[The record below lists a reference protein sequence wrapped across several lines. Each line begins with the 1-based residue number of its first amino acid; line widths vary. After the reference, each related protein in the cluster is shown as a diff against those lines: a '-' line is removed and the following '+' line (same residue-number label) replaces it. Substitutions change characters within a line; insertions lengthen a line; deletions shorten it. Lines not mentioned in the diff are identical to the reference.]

1 MSSWRDAILNDF
13 VPNVSKLTLVADPDC
28 LLTEEKLALELRGR
42 GFDLIEFSDP
52 VEFRYAYESKYRSIW
67 DRGEHTDLVVVLRLQ
82 DAELESLPYD
92 LLQAGRKLSFNLGD
106 LFPNL
111 SYPVIEKLDRS
122 LLDSLFEAQRKSPPD
137 RMGDNATKDFIL
149 RHVFGIAAELIG
161 GEVELLRALLRLH
174 YGKIKLPQIL
184 ADRLIQS
191 LQIAPRPSSLT
202 PDFKAWPLSEI
213 VPDDEAFFAFLQER
227 WPLFLSRLGSA
238 HQVREDSPD
247 QWAGQPIGT
256 SRSDALAVR
265 AMDGEHQYGLKYPG
279 PDRLPFDHQDIKV
292 YIDNLF
298 LEGKLTP
305 VEAKGIEVDAGSWVR
320 SGIATSGVDDD
331 ELRISRLF
339 GLVEKELPTA
349 EARYSDWTAFALKWA
364 ELSSSVAR
372 GEGRGASDNLLQFKN
387 LQSKINNL
395 FLGWLADHYS
405 SLINL
410 PPTNPAMLHHVP
422 RRLARDIEDSGNSR
436 AALIVV
442 DGLALDQWVTIRQL
456 LQKQDANL
464 VMRESA
470 TFAWVP
476 TLTSVS
482 RQSIFSGKPPLYFPS
497 SINSTNSEEKLW
509 KQFWEGHGLS
519 RLDVAYQRG
528 LGDGDAAGVLDSAIH
543 PGKTKVVGLVVDKV
557 DKIMHGMQL
566 GSAGMH
572 NQIKQWCHAGFLSAM
587 VGQLLDYGY
596 EVWLTADHGNIQCEG
611 KGRPSEG
618 VIAETRGERVRVY
631 PTPELRAQVAG
642 AFPFAHEW
650 QPVGLPA
657 DYFPLVAGGRDAF
670 VNPGDAIVGHGGVAI
685 EEVIVP
691 LVKFERRTR

>member
-52 VEFRYAYESKYRSIW
+52 VEFRYAYESKYRSLW

-82 DAELESLPYD
+82 NAELESLPYD

-106 LFPNL
+106 LFPHL

-122 LLDSLFEAQRKSPPD
+122 LLDALFEAQRKSPPD

-149 RHVFGIAAELIG
+149 RHVFGIAAELIAN
-161 GEVELLRALLRLH
+161 EVELLRALLRLH
-174 YGKIKLPQIL
+174 YGKLQIPLML
-184 ADRLIQS
+184 AERLIQV
-191 LQIAPRPSSLT
+191 LKGH
-202 PDFKAWPLSEI
+202 DGFKAWPLSEI

-227 WPLFLSRLGSA
+227 WPLFLSRLGGKN
-238 HQVREDSPD
+238 QVREDSP
-247 QWAGQPIGT
+247 
-256 SRSDALAVR
+256 
-265 AMDGEHQYGLKYPG
+265 EYGLKYPG

-364 ELSSSVAR
+364 ELSSLVHCGNSTEYQTRLREIGDALNTTF
-372 GEGRGASDNLLQFKN
+372 AA
-387 LQSKINNL
+387 
-395 FLGWLADHYS
+395 WLADHYS

-422 RRLARDIEDSGNSR
+422 RRLARDIEDSGSSR

-470 TFAWVP
+470 TFAWIP

-596 EVWLTADHGNIQCEG
+596 EVWLTADHGNIQCDG

>member
-149 RHVFGIAAELIG
+149 RHVFGIAAELIAN
-161 GEVELLRALLRLH
+161 EVELLRALLRLH
-174 YGKIKLPQIL
+174 YSKLQIPLML
-184 ADRLIQS
+184 AERLIQV
-191 LQIAPRPSSLT
+191 LKGHDGFT
-202 PDFKAWPLSEI
+202 AWPLSEI

-238 HQVREDSPD
+238 NQVREDSPK
-247 QWAGQPIGT
+247 
-256 SRSDALAVR
+256 
-265 AMDGEHQYGLKYPG
+265 YGLKYPG

-305 VEAKGIEVDAGSWVR
+305 VEAKDIEVDAGSWVR

-339 GLVEKELPTA
+339 DLVEKELPTA
-349 EARYSDWTAFALKWA
+349 EARYLDWTAFALKWA
-364 ELSSSVAR
+364 ELSALVHGGNSTEHQTRLREIGDALNTIF
-372 GEGRGASDNLLQFKN
+372 AA
-387 LQSKINNL
+387 
-395 FLGWLADHYS
+395 WLADHYS

-422 RRLARDIEDSGNSR
+422 RRLARDIEDSGSSR

-456 LQKQDANL
+456 LQKRDANL

-470 TFAWVP
+470 TFAWIP

-482 RQSIFSGKPPLYFPS
+482 RQSIFSGKSPLYFPS

-572 NQIKQWCHAGFLSAM
+572 NQIKQWCQGGFLAEL
-587 VGQLLDYGY
+587 VGQLLEYGY
-596 EVWLTADHGNIQCEG
+596 EVWLTADHGNIQCDG

>member
-42 GFDLIEFSDP
+42 GFDLTEFSDP
-52 VEFRYAYESKYRSIW
+52 VEFRYAYESRYRAIW
-67 DRGEHTDLVVVLRLQ
+67 DRDEHTDLVVVLRLQ

-122 LLDSLFEAQRKSPPD
+122 LLDALFEAQRKSPPD

-149 RHVFGIAAELIG
+149 RRVFGIAAELIG
-161 GEVELLRALLRLH
+161 GEVELLRALLHLH
-174 YGKIKLPQIL
+174 YGKLQIPLML
-184 ADRLIQS
+184 AERLIQV
-191 LQIAPRPSSLT
+191 LKGH
-202 PDFKAWPLSEI
+202 DGFKAWPLSEI
-213 VPDDEAFFAFLQER
+213 VPDDEAFFTFLQER

-238 HQVREDSPD
+238 NQVREDSP
-247 QWAGQPIGT
+247 
-256 SRSDALAVR
+256 
-265 AMDGEHQYGLKYPG
+265 EYGLKYPG
-279 PDRLPFDHQDIKV
+279 PHRLPFDHQDIKV

-320 SGIATSGVDDD
+320 SGIATSGMDDD

-339 GLVEKELPTA
+339 GLVEKKLPAA
-349 EARYSDWTAFALKWA
+349 EARYSDWITFALKWA
-364 ELSSSVAR
+364 ELSSLVHCGNSTEHQTRLMEIGDALNTIF
-372 GEGRGASDNLLQFKN
+372 AS
-387 LQSKINNL
+387 
-395 FLGWLADHYS
+395 WLVDHYS

-422 RRLARDIEDSGNSR
+422 RRLARDIEDSGSSR
-436 AALIVV
+436 VALIVV

-456 LQKQDANL
+456 LQKWDANL

-470 TFAWVP
+470 TFAWIP

-497 SINSTNSEEKLW
+497 SINSTNSEETLW

-543 PGKTKVVGLVVDKV
+543 PGKTKVVGLVMDKV

-572 NQIKQWCHAGFLSAM
+572 NQIKQWCHSGFLSA
-587 VGQLLDYGY
+587 VVCQLLDYGY
-596 EVWLTADHGNIQCEG
+596 EVWLTADHGNIQCDG

-631 PTPELRAQVAG
+631 PTPELRTQVAR

-657 DYFPLVAGGRDAF
+657 DYFPLITGGRDAF

-691 LVKFERRTR
+691 LVKFEWSAR

>member
-122 LLDSLFEAQRKSPPD
+122 LLDALFDAQRKSPPD

-149 RHVFGIAAELIG
+149 RHVFGIAAELIAN
-161 GEVELLRALLRLH
+161 EVELLRALLRLH
-174 YGKIKLPQIL
+174 YGKLQIPLML
-184 ADRLIQS
+184 AERLIQV
-191 LQIAPRPSSLT
+191 LKGH
-202 PDFKAWPLSEI
+202 DGFKAWPLSEI
-213 VPDDEAFFAFLQER
+213 VLDDEAFFAFLQER

-238 HQVREDSPD
+238 NQVREDSP
-247 QWAGQPIGT
+247 
-256 SRSDALAVR
+256 
-265 AMDGEHQYGLKYPG
+265 EYGLKYPG
-279 PDRLPFDHQDIKV
+279 PDRLSFDHQDIKV

-305 VEAKGIEVDAGSWVR
+305 VEATDIEMDAGSWVR
-320 SGIATSGVDDD
+320 SGIITSGTDN
-331 ELRISRLF
+331 ETLRISRLF
-339 GLVEKELPTA
+339 DLVEKELPTA
-349 EARYSDWTAFALKWA
+349 EARYSDWPAFALKWA
-364 ELSSSVAR
+364 ELSSLVHCGNSTEYQTRLREIGDALNSTF
-372 GEGRGASDNLLQFKN
+372 A
-387 LQSKINNL
+387 
-395 FLGWLADHYS
+395 GWLTDHYS

-422 RRLARDIEDSGNSR
+422 RRLARDIEDSGSSR

-470 TFAWVP
+470 IFAWIP

-509 KQFWEGHGLS
+509 KQFWEGYGLS

-528 LGDGDAAGVLDSAIH
+528 LGDGDAAGILDSAIH

-596 EVWLTADHGNIQCEG
+596 EVWLTADHGNIQCDG

-657 DYFPLVAGGRDAF
+657 EYFPLVAGGRDAF

>member
-28 LLTEEKLALELRGR
+28 LLTEEKLALALRGR
-42 GFDLIEFSDP
+42 GFDLIEFNDP
-52 VEFRYAYESKYRSIW
+52 VEFRYAYESKYRANW
-67 DRGEHTDLVVVLRLQ
+67 DRGEDTDLVVILRLH

-92 LLQAGRKLSFNLGD
+92 LLQAGRKLSFNLGE

-122 LLDSLFEAQRKSPPD
+122 LLDALYDAQRKSSPD
-137 RMGDNATKDFIL
+137 RMGDNATKDFVL
-149 RHVFGIAAELIG
+149 RYVFGIAAELIAN
-161 GEVELLRALLRLH
+161 EVELLRALLRLH
-174 YGKIKLPQIL
+174 YGKVQIPLTL
-184 ADRLIQS
+184 AERLVQV
-191 LQIAPRPSSLT
+191 LRGHGG
-202 PDFKAWPLSEI
+202 FRAWPLDEI

-227 WPLFLSRLGSA
+227 WPAFLSRFGKA
-238 HQVREDSPD
+238 EQTKEDS
-247 QWAGQPIGT
+247 
-256 SRSDALAVR
+256 L
-265 AMDGEHQYGLKYPG
+265 EYGLKSPG
-279 PDRLPFDHQDIKV
+279 PDSLPFDHQDIRI

-298 LEGKLTP
+298 VEGKLAP
-305 VEAKGIEVDAGSWVR
+305 VQAKELAVDAGSWIR
-320 SGIATSGVDDD
+320 SGIVEARVDDD
-331 ELRISRLF
+331 DVRITRLF
-339 GLVEKELPTA
+339 ELVEKGLPTA
-349 EARYSDWTAFALKWA
+349 DGRYSDWTAFALKWA
-364 ELSSSVAR
+364 ELSSLVHCANSPEYQTRRREICDALNTTF
-372 GEGRGASDNLLQFKN
+372 A
-387 LQSKINNL
+387 
-395 FLGWLADHYS
+395 GWLADHYS

-422 RRLARDIEDSGNSR
+422 RRLARDIEDSADSR

-456 LQKQDANL
+456 LQKQDSNL

-470 TFAWVP
+470 TFAWIP

-509 KQFWEGHGLS
+509 KQFWEGQGLS

-528 LGDGDAAGVLDSAIH
+528 LGDGDASSVLDAAIH
-543 PGKTKVVGLVVDKV
+543 PGKTKVVGLVVDKI

-566 GSAGMH
+566 GAAGMH
-572 NQIKQWCHAGFLSAM
+572 NQIKQWCHAGFLSTL

-596 EVWLTADHGNIQCEG
+596 EVWLTADHGNIECKG

-618 VIAETRGERVRVY
+618 VIAETRGERARVY
-631 PTPELRAQVAG
+631 PTPELRSQVAES
-642 AFPFAHEW
+642 FTFAHEW

-670 VNPGDAIVGHGGVAI
+670 VNPGDSIVGHGGVAI

>member
-92 LLQAGRKLSFNLGD
+92 LLQAGRKLSFNLGH

-122 LLDSLFEAQRKSPPD
+122 LLDALFEAQRKSPPD

-149 RHVFGIAAELIG
+149 RHVFGIAAELIAN
-161 GEVELLRALLRLH
+161 EVELLRALLRLH
-174 YGKIKLPQIL
+174 YGNLQIPLML
-184 ADRLIQS
+184 AERLIQV
-191 LQIAPRPSSLT
+191 LKEHDGL
-202 PDFKAWPLSEI
+202 KAWPLSEI

-227 WPLFLSRLGSA
+227 WPLFLSRLGGKN
-238 HQVREDSPD
+238 QVREDSP
-247 QWAGQPIGT
+247 
-256 SRSDALAVR
+256 
-265 AMDGEHQYGLKYPG
+265 EYGLKYPG
-279 PDRLPFDHQDIKV
+279 PDRLPFDHQYIKV

-364 ELSSSVAR
+364 ELSSLVHCRNSTEYQTRLREICDALNTTF
-372 GEGRGASDNLLQFKN
+372 AA
-387 LQSKINNL
+387 
-395 FLGWLADHYS
+395 WLADHYS

-422 RRLARDIEDSGNSR
+422 RRLARDIEDSGSSR

-442 DGLALDQWVTIRQL
+442 DGLALDQWVTICQL

-470 TFAWVP
+470 TLAWIP

-528 LGDGDAAGVLDSAIH
+528 LGDGDASSVLDAAIH

-572 NQIKQWCHAGFLSAM
+572 NQIKQWCQGRFLAEL
-587 VGQLLDYGY
+587 VGQLLEYGY
-596 EVWLTADHGNIQCEG
+596 EVWLTADHGNIQCDG

-657 DYFPLVAGGRDAF
+657 DYFPLVAGSRDAF

>member
-92 LLQAGRKLSFNLGD
+92 LLQAGRKLTFNLGD

-111 SYPVIEKLDRS
+111 SYPIIEKLDRS
-122 LLDSLFEAQRKSPPD
+122 LLDALFEAQRKSPPD

-149 RHVFGIAAELIG
+149 RHVFGIAAELIAN
-161 GEVELLRALLRLH
+161 EVELLRALLRLH
-174 YGKIKLPQIL
+174 YGKLQIPLML
-184 ADRLIQS
+184 AERLIQV
-191 LQIAPRPSSLT
+191 LKGH
-202 PDFKAWPLSEI
+202 DGFKAWPLSEI

-227 WPLFLSRLGSA
+227 WPLFLSSLDCVNKVQLNST
-238 HQVREDSPD
+238 E
-247 QWAGQPIGT
+247 
-256 SRSDALAVR
+256 
-265 AMDGEHQYGLKYPG
+265 YGFKYPG
-279 PDRLPFDHQDIKV
+279 PDHLPFDHQDIKV

-305 VEAKGIEVDAGSWVR
+305 VQAENIEVDSMSWVR
-320 SGIATSGVDDD
+320 IGIATSGVDDD
-331 ELRISRLF
+331 ERRISRLF
-339 GLVEKELPTA
+339 DLVEKELPTTV
-349 EARYSDWTAFALKWA
+349 ARYSDWTAFALKWA
-364 ELSSSVAR
+364 ELSSLVHCGNNTENQAR
-372 GEGRGASDNLLQFKN
+372 LREIGDTLNTTFA
-387 LQSKINNL
+387 
-395 FLGWLADHYS
+395 GWLADHYS

-422 RRLARDIEDSGNSR
+422 RRLARDIEESVDSR
-436 AALIVV
+436 AALIVI

-456 LQKQDANL
+456 LQKQDDKL
-464 VMRESA
+464 LIRESA
-470 TFAWVP
+470 IFAWIP

-482 RQSIFSGKPPLYFPS
+482 RQSIFAGKPPIYFPS
-497 SINSTNSEEKLW
+497 SINSTNNEKKLW

-572 NQIKQWCHAGFLSAM
+572 NQIKQWCQGGFLAALID
-587 VGQLLDYGY
+587 QLLEYGY
-596 EVWLTADHGNIQCEG
+596 EIWLTADHGNIECLG

-618 VIAETRGERVRVY
+618 VIAETRGERARIY
-631 PTPELRAQVAG
+631 PTEELRSQVAKS
-642 AFPFAHEW
+642 FTFAYEW
-650 QPVGLPA
+650 QPIGLPTGYHA
-657 DYFPLVAGGRDAF
+657 LVTGGRDAF
-670 VNPGDAIVGHGGVAI
+670 VNTGNTIVGHGGIAI

-691 LVKFERRTR
+691 LVKLERSLR

>member
-1 MSSWRDAILNDF
+1 MNHGACSKVSSWRDVILNDF

-106 LFPNL
+106 IFPNL

-122 LLDSLFEAQRKSPPD
+122 LLDSLFEAQRKSLPD

-149 RHVFGIAAELIG
+149 RHVFGIAVELIG

-174 YGKIKLPQIL
+174 YGKLQLPLML
-184 ADRLIQS
+184 AERLIQV
-191 LQIAPRPSSLT
+191 LKGHER
-202 PDFKAWPLSEI
+202 FKVWPLSEI
-213 VPDDEAFFAFLQER
+213 VPDEEAFFAFLQER
-227 WPLFLSRLGSA
+227 WPLFLSRLGGA
-238 HQVREDSPD
+238 NQIRKDTPE
-247 QWAGQPIGT
+247 
-256 SRSDALAVR
+256 
-265 AMDGEHQYGLKYPG
+265 YGLKYPG
-279 PDRLPFDHQDIKV
+279 PDHLPFDHQDIKV

-298 LEGKLTP
+298 LEGKLSP
-305 VEAKGIEVDAGSWVR
+305 VEATDIKVDAESWVR
-320 SGIATSGVDDD
+320 SGIAVAGLDD
-331 ELRISRLF
+331 EELRVSRLF
-339 GLVEKELPTA
+339 DLIAKELPTA
-349 EARYSDWTAFALKWA
+349 EARYSDWTVFALKWA
-364 ELSSSVAR
+364 ELSSLVHCGNSTEHQTRLKEIGDVLNATF
-372 GEGRGASDNLLQFKN
+372 A
-387 LQSKINNL
+387 
-395 FLGWLADHYS
+395 GWLADHYS

-422 RRLARDIEDSGNSR
+422 CRLARDIEDSGNSR

-470 TFAWVP
+470 TFAWIP

-528 LGDGDAAGVLDSAIH
+528 LGDGDAAGILDATIH

-572 NQIKQWCHAGFLSAM
+572 NQIKQWCQGGFLAAL
-587 VGQLLDYGY
+587 VGQLLEYGY
-596 EVWLTADHGNIQCEG
+596 EVWLTADHGNIQCED
-611 KGRPSEG
+611 KGRSSEG

-670 VNPGDAIVGHGGVAI
+670 VNPEDAIVGHGGVAI

>member
-1 MSSWRDAILNDF
+1 MSNWRDAILNGF

-28 LLTEEKLALELRGR
+28 LLTEEKLVLELRGR

-111 SYPVIEKLDRS
+111 SYSVIEKLDRS
-122 LLDSLFEAQRKSPPD
+122 LLDALFEAQRKSPPD

-149 RHVFGIAAELIG
+149 RHVFGIAAELIAN
-161 GEVELLRALLRLH
+161 EVELLRALLRLH
-174 YGKIKLPQIL
+174 YAKLQIPLML
-184 ADRLIQS
+184 AERLIQV
-191 LQIAPRPSSLT
+191 LEGH
-202 PDFKAWPLSEI
+202 DGFKVWPLSEI

-227 WPLFLSRLGSA
+227 WPLFLLRLGSA
-238 HQVREDSPD
+238 NQVREDSP
-247 QWAGQPIGT
+247 
-256 SRSDALAVR
+256 
-265 AMDGEHQYGLKYPG
+265 EYGLKYPG

-305 VEAKGIEVDAGSWVR
+305 VKAKDIEVDAGSWVR
-320 SGIATSGVDDD
+320 SGIAAPGTGNDA
-331 ELRISRLF
+331 LRISRLF
-339 GLVEKELPTA
+339 DLVEKELPIA

-364 ELSSSVAR
+364 ELSSLVHCGNSTEHQNRLIEIGDALNTTF
-372 GEGRGASDNLLQFKN
+372 AA
-387 LQSKINNL
+387 
-395 FLGWLADHYS
+395 WLSDHYS

-422 RRLARDIEDSGNSR
+422 RRLARDIEDSGSSR

-470 TFAWVP
+470 IFAWIP

-497 SINSTNSEEKLW
+497 SINSTNNEEKLW
-509 KQFWEGHGLS
+509 KHFWEGHGLS
-519 RLDVAYQRG
+519 RLDIAYQRG
-528 LGDGDAAGVLDSAIH
+528 LGDGDAAGVLDSVIH
-543 PGKTKVVGLVVDKV
+543 PGKTRVMGLVVDKV

-572 NQIKQWCHAGFLSAM
+572 NQIKQWCQAGFLSAL
-587 VGQLLDYGY
+587 VGQLLNYGY
-596 EVWLTADHGNIQCEG
+596 EVWLTADHGNIQCDG
-611 KGRPSEG
+611 KGHPSEG

-642 AFPFAHEW
+642 VFPFAHEW

-657 DYFPLVAGGRDAF
+657 GYFPLVAGGRDAF

-691 LVKFERRTR
+691 LVKFERRAR

>member
-174 YGKIKLPQIL
+174 YGKTRLPDIL
-184 ADRLIQS
+184 VHRLIQS
-191 LQIAPRPSSLT
+191 LQLAPRPSSLT

-238 HQVREDSPD
+238 HQVREDSP
-247 QWAGQPIGT
+247 
-256 SRSDALAVR
+256 
-265 AMDGEHQYGLKYPG
+265 EYGLKYPG

-364 ELSSSVAR
+364 ELSSLVHCGNSTEYQTRLREIGDALN
-372 GEGRGASDNLLQFKN
+372 ATFAA
-387 LQSKINNL
+387 
-395 FLGWLADHYS
+395 WLADHYS

-422 RRLARDIEDSGNSR
+422 RRLARDIEDSGSSR

-470 TFAWVP
+470 TFAWIP

-543 PGKTKVVGLVVDKV
+543 PGKTKVVGLVVYKV

-596 EVWLTADHGNIQCEG
+596 EVWLTADHGNIQCDG

>member
-174 YGKIKLPQIL
+174 YGKLQIPLML
-184 ADRLIQS
+184 AERLIQV
-191 LQIAPRPSSLT
+191 LKGH
-202 PDFKAWPLSEI
+202 DGFKAWPLSEI

-238 HQVREDSPD
+238 HQVREDSP
-247 QWAGQPIGT
+247 
-256 SRSDALAVR
+256 
-265 AMDGEHQYGLKYPG
+265 EYGLKYPG
-279 PDRLPFDHQDIKV
+279 PDRLPFEHQDIKV

-331 ELRISRLF
+331 DLRISRLF

-364 ELSSSVAR
+364 ELSSLVHCGNSTEHQTRLKEIGDALNTTF
-372 GEGRGASDNLLQFKN
+372 A
-387 LQSKINNL
+387 
-395 FLGWLADHYS
+395 GWLADHYS

-422 RRLARDIEDSGNSR
+422 RRLARDIEDSGSSR

-470 TFAWVP
+470 TFAWIP

>member
-174 YGKIKLPQIL
+174 YGKLQLPLML
-184 ADRLIQS
+184 AERLIQV
-191 LQIAPRPSSLT
+191 LKGH
-202 PDFKAWPLSEI
+202 DGFKAWPLSEI

-238 HQVREDSPD
+238 HQVREDSP
-247 QWAGQPIGT
+247 
-256 SRSDALAVR
+256 
-265 AMDGEHQYGLKYPG
+265 EYGLKYPG

-364 ELSSSVAR
+364 ELSSLVHCGNSTEYQTRLREIGDALN
-372 GEGRGASDNLLQFKN
+372 ATFAA
-387 LQSKINNL
+387 
-395 FLGWLADHYS
+395 WLADHYS

-410 PPTNPAMLHHVP
+410 PPTNPAMIHHVP
-422 RRLARDIEDSGNSR
+422 RRLARDIEDSGSSR

-470 TFAWVP
+470 TFAWIP

-596 EVWLTADHGNIQCEG
+596 EVWLTADHGNIQCDG

>member
-1 MSSWRDAILNDF
+1 MTTHSAPRTPHFPSWRDAILNDF

-149 RHVFGIAAELIG
+149 RHVFGIAAELIAN
-161 GEVELLRALLRLH
+161 EVELLRALLRLH
-174 YGKIKLPQIL
+174 YGKLQIPLML
-184 ADRLIQS
+184 AERLIQV
-191 LQIAPRPSSLT
+191 LKGH
-202 PDFKAWPLSEI
+202 DGFKAWPLSEI

-227 WPLFLSRLGSA
+227 WPLFLSAMCEVRSA
-238 HQVREDSPD
+238 EN
-247 QWAGQPIGT
+247 
-256 SRSDALAVR
+256 AVWEPETHYAPR
-265 AMDGEHQYGLKYPG
+265 TTHFRYSG
-279 PDRLPFDHQDIKV
+279 PHRLPFDHQDILV
-292 YIDNLF
+292 YLDNLF

-305 VEAKGIEVDAGSWVR
+305 VDVPEAHCALRTSHYAFGI
-320 SGIATSGVDDD
+320 TGVDDD

-372 GEGRGASDNLLQFKN
+372 GKRQGASENLFHFRN
-387 LQSKINNL
+387 LQSTINNV
-395 FLGWLADHYS
+395 FLRWLTDHYA

-422 RRLARDIEDSGNSR
+422 RRLARDIEDSGSSR

-456 LQKQDANL
+456 LQKRDANL

-470 TFAWVP
+470 TFAWIP

-611 KGRPSEG
+611 KGRPAEG

>member
-82 DAELESLPYD
+82 NAELESLPYD

-106 LFPNL
+106 LFPHL

-174 YGKIKLPQIL
+174 YGKIQIPLML
-184 ADRLIQS
+184 AERLIQV
-191 LQIAPRPSSLT
+191 L
-202 PDFKAWPLSEI
+202 DGHDGFKAWPLSEI
-213 VPDDEAFFAFLQER
+213 VLDDDAFFTFLQER
-227 WPLFLSRLGSA
+227 WPLFLSSLGSA
-238 HQVREDSPD
+238 NQVREDSP
-247 QWAGQPIGT
+247 
-256 SRSDALAVR
+256 
-265 AMDGEHQYGLKYPG
+265 EYGLKYPG

-305 VEAKGIEVDAGSWVR
+305 VEANDIEVDAGSWVR

-364 ELSSSVAR
+364 ELSSLVHCGNSTEYQTRLR
-372 GEGRGASDNLLQFKN
+372 GIGDALNTTFVD
-387 LQSKINNL
+387 
-395 FLGWLADHYS
+395 WLADHYS

-410 PPTNPAMLHHVP
+410 PPTNPVMLHHVP
-422 RRLARDIEDSGNSR
+422 RRLARDIEDTGSSR

-470 TFAWVP
+470 TFAWIP
-476 TLTSVS
+476 TLTCVS
-482 RQSIFSGKPPLYFPS
+482 RQAIFSGKPPLYFPS
-497 SINSTNSEEKLW
+497 SISSTGSEEKLW

-528 LGDGDAAGVLDSAIH
+528 LGDGDASGVLDSAIH

-572 NQIKQWCHAGFLSAM
+572 NQIKQWCQGGFLAALA
-587 VGQLLDYGY
+587 GQLLEYGY

-642 AFPFAHEW
+642 AFPFAREW

-657 DYFPLVAGGRDAF
+657 DYFPLVAGDRDAF